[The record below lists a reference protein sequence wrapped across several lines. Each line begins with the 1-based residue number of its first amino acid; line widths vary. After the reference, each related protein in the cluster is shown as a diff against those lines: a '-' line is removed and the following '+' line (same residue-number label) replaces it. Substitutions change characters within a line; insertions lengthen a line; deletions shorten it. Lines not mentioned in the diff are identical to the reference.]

1 MKPQRIILAAAAIGA
16 CAAACHAGELFRVLV
31 FTKTAG
37 FRHTSIPNGVQMV
50 NELGA
55 EHCFAVEHTEDST
68 QFSAENLARFR
79 VVIFLCTTGDI
90 LNNEQQTAFEAYI
103 GDGGGWVGVHSAS
116 DTEYSWPFYGQLLGA
131 YFSSHPQPQTAQID
145 IEDADHPSTETLPDP
160 WTRFDEWY
168 NFQTNPRPLVRVLA
182 TLNESTYSGGTMGDD
197 HPIIW
202 CREFA
207 GGRSWY
213 TAGGHTE
220 ASYAEPHFRRHVLG
234 GGRPART
241 RARRRQRRQ
250 PDQRRRPERPARP
263 LRPDRHPGHFR
274 RLQRRRRSQR
284 RGPQRPARELRR
296 RLRGLIALRD
306 DQ

>member
-1 MKPQRIILAAAAIGA
+1 MLSQRIILAAAMIGA
-16 CAAACHAGELFRVLV
+16 SAAVCHAGELFRVLV

-37 FRHTSIPNGVQMV
+37 FRHSSIPNGVQMV

-55 EHCFAVEHTEDST
+55 EHCFAAEHTEDAAI
-68 QFSAENLARFR
+68 FNADDLARFR

-90 LNNEQQTAFEAYI
+90 LNNEQQAAFEAYI
-103 GDGGGWVGVHSAS
+103 GQGGGWVGVHSAA

-131 YFSSHPQPQTAQID
+131 YFSSHPAPQTAQID

-160 WTRFDEWY
+160 WTRHDEWY
-168 NFQTNPRPLVRVLA
+168 NFQTNPRLLARVLA

-220 ASYAEPHFRRHVLG
+220 GSYLEPHFRRHVLG
-234 GGRPART
+234 GIFWAADIQLGT
-241 RARRRQRRQ
+241 V
-250 PDQRRRPERPARP
+250 
-263 LRPDRHPGHFR
+263 PGDANGDNQTNAADLSVLLSLFGQTVEPGAAADFNSDGVVNAAD
-274 RLQRRRRSQR
+274 LSVLLSNF
-284 RGPQRPARELRR
+284 GA
-296 RLRGLIALRD
+296 GCGA
-306 DQ
+306 